1 MLLAIFFFFAFD
13 YFLLKN
19 NTVFSEF
26 KRACSPDYVIFMRS
40 TGCPVKY

>member
-1 MLLAIFFFFAFD
+1 MLLAIFFFAFD